1 MALDFDLVVRGVAI
15 VDGSGAD
22 PFHGDIGIVGDRIA
36 ALGRVAGS
44 GVDEIDARGLL
55 ATPGFVDIH
64 THYDGQATWANRLD
78 PSSRLGVTSVV
89 MGNCGVGFA
98 PCRPADHDALVR
110 LMEGV
115 EDIPEVV
122 LTEGLPWNWQTFP
135 DYMDALAQRQY
146 DLDIAA
152 QIGHAPLRV
161 YVMGERGANREPAT
175 ADDRREMA
183 RLVAEALH
191 AGALGFSTSRTINHR
206 TSDGKH
212 TPTFAAGE
220 EELAEIA
227 LAIKATGRGVI
238 QLISDFDEVEE
249 EFAMVRRVVERA
261 GRPLSLSLLQ
271 NEQAPD
277 RWRRLLDLITQAVDD
292 GLPIKAQVASRGV
305 GIVMGLEL
313 TRHPLVWQPGY
324 REIAHLPLAERV
336 EALRQPERRARI
348 LSEAPVDE
356 QHYKRTMR
364 YERIF
369 EIDPYPEYEPDPA
382 ASIAAKAARRGL
394 RAEEFVYDM
403 LLEDGGTKKLYRPIF
418 NYLNDNY
425 DDVLTMMRH
434 RDTVVGLGD
443 GGAHCGIIC
452 DASFS
457 TYMLSHWVRDRTRG
471 ERVPL
476 AWAVKAIT
484 RDPAETVGL
493 LDRGLL
499 KPGFKADLNLIDL
512 DKLRL
517 RRPEVTYDLPA
528 GGRRLMQQADGFAA
542 TIVSGAVT
550 YRDGAATGALP
561 GRVIRGAQR

>member
-1 MALDFDLVVRGVAI
+1 MGSFS
-15 VDGSGAD
+15 GSGAE
-22 PFHGDIGIVGDRIA
+22 
-36 ALGRVAGS
+36 
-44 GVDEIDARGLL
+44 EIDARGLL

-122 LTEGLPWNWQTFP
+122 LTEGLPWNWETFP
-135 DYMDALAQRQY
+135 DYMDALAQRHY
-146 DLDIAA
+146 DLDVAA

-161 YVMGERGANREPAT
+161 YVMGERGTNREPAT
-175 ADDRREMA
+175 AEDRREMA
-183 RLVAEALH
+183 RLVGEALQ

-227 LAIKATGRGVI
+227 MAIRTAGRGVL
-238 QLISDFDEVEE
+238 QLISDFDEVED
-249 EFAMVRRVVERA
+249 EFAMIRRVAKRA

-271 NEQAPD
+271 NEQAPE
-277 RWRRLLDLITQAVDD
+277 RWQRLLDLITRAVDD

-324 REIAHLPLAERV
+324 REIAHLPLADRV

-348 LSEAPVDE
+348 LSEAPVDAY
-356 QHYKRTMR
+356 QYQRTMR

-369 EIDPYPEYEPDPA
+369 EIDVYPEYEPAPD
-382 ASIAAKAARRGL
+382 ASIAAKARQRGV
-394 RAEEFVYDM
+394 RPEELVYDL
-403 LLEDGGTKKLYRPIF
+403 LLEEDGTKKLYRPIF

-425 DDVLTMMRH
+425 DDVLAMMRH

-471 ERVPL
+471 DRVPL
-476 AWAVKAIT
+476 AWAVRAGT
-484 RDPAETVGL
+484 REPAETVGL

-499 KPGFKADLNLIDL
+499 KRGYKGDLNLIDM

-528 GGRRLMQQADGFAA
+528 GGRRLMQQAEGFVA
-542 TIVSGAVT
+542 TIVSGTVT
-550 YRDGAATGALP
+550 YRDGSATGALP
-561 GRVIRGAQR
+561 GRLIRGAQGR